1 MLKKIALLSLFVFI
15 AAAQLDAA
23 GVRHSRSGKIMAAEL
38 STADV
43 KIANLAPYHFPNL
56 PINKAYAVISLE
68 LNDMRILSI
77 FDYTINIAGTDFPCV
92 ALWRNG
98 QFEYFTDNIKGT
110 GVQQMLFIV
119 DSKIITTE
127 KTIDIELKNNY
138 SGANSQYNMILPLSV
153 IGNRLPTAPGKIPA
167 AGLLELPEE

>member
-1 MLKKIALLSLFVFI
+1 M
-15 AAAQLDAA
+15 AAINEDSKLDSTGTPQREDRFNGGAHRA
-23 GVRHSRSGKIMAAEL
+23 SGKQY
-38 STADV
+38 V
-43 KIANLAPYHFPNL
+43 VYQYHL
-56 PINKAYAVISLE
+56 
-68 LNDMRILSI
+68 
-77 FDYTINIAGTDFPCV
+77 
-92 ALWRNG
+92 
-98 QFEYFTDNIKGT
+98 FTDNIKGT